1 MTGLLPLKR
10 CSVLPPLSKI
20 LISSV
25 HNDLVRTT
33 VRLHESKG
41 RDAQKAFLVE
51 GARACTPFLEAGWKP
66 VLFWVTTEHSVW
78 ALEQGVP
85 ESVLYIATEAVMQK
99 ISIAMTP
106 SGVIGVFAQPNLTPS
121 PQLEPGVVLAN
132 IRDPGNVGT
141 LIRTARAF
149 NFAAFVVDGV
159 DLFSPKVVQA
169 TAGALAQG
177 HVFRLSWENLVKK
190 ALESQAHLCA
200 MVVSGGTPLSALPAH
215 PCRLLV
221 VGNEAHGLPPAWVA
235 ACQEQTTIP
244 MYGATE
250 SLNAGV
256 AGAIALYELS
266 QNRFTST

>member
-1 MTGLLPLKR
+1 MSPQ
-10 CSVLPPLSKI
+10 LSNA
-20 LISSV
+20 LISSI

-51 GARACTPFLEAGWKP
+51 GARACAPFLEAGWKP
-66 VLFWVTTEHSVW
+66 LIFWITTEHSAW

-85 ESVLYIATEAVMQK
+85 ESVLYRATESVMQK
-99 ISIAMTP
+99 LSMAVTP
-106 SGVIGVFAQPNLTPS
+106 SGVVGVFAQPNLTPS
-121 PQLEPGVVLAN
+121 LPLESGVVLAN

-177 HVFRLSWENLVKK
+177 HVFRLSWESLVKK
-190 ALESQAHLCA
+190 AQESKASLCA
-200 MVVSGGTPLSALPAH
+200 MVVSGGTPLKALPPH
-215 PCRLLV
+215 QNRLLV
-221 VGNEAHGLPPAWVA
+221 VGNEAHGLPAVWVA
-235 ACQEQTTIP
+235 ACQEQTTIS

-266 QNRFTST
+266 QNRFTCT